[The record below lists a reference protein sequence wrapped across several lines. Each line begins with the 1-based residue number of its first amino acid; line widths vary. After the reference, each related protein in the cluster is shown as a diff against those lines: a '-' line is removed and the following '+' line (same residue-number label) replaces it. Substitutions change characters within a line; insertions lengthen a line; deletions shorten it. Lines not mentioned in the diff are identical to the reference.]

1 MLFNLKDKVIF
12 ISVPKTAST
21 AIENYILQNSCD
33 YKRNF
38 VFNRKKLK
46 LKLTVPLVICTKF
59 LENNLMIIG
68 L

>member
-1 MLFNLKDKVIF
+1 MLFNLKDKFIF

-46 LKLTVPLVICTKF
+46 VKTHCSVSYLHKNSWRTI
-59 LENNLMIIG
+59 
-68 L
+68 